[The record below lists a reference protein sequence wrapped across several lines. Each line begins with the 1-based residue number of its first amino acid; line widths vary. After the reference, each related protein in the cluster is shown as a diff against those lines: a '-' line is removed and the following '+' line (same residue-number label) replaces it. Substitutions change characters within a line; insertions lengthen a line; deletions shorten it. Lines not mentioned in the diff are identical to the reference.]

1 VSISFPSVG
10 KNLENVWKK
19 CFLLQN
25 EFFLKKVAEKL
36 AYVKKKQYLCS
47 GFQRVE
53 IVSKPGQNRVTI
65 FRLGRKTEV
74 KTCQK
79 PT

>member
-25 EFFLKKVAEKL
+25 EFFLKKVAKKL

-47 GFQRVE
+47 GFE
-53 IVSKPGQNRVTI
+53 NEDPSAYDMK
-65 FRLGRKTEV
+65 RLSGRFF
-74 KTCQK
+74 CN
-79 PT
+79 